1 MEEEPRRQNRYMGQV
16 FQLEETENIRYGAE
30 MSPKKNKEVGS
41 CTALKGM
48 VKISPR
54 MTIVHLNSFT
64 EEKDLRLQS
73 PYTILAALWR
83 AETRA
88 RET

>member
-1 MEEEPRRQNRYMGQV
+1 MGQV
-16 FQLEETENIRYGAE
+16 FQLEGKTETENIRYGAE

-54 MTIVHLNSFT
+54 MIIAHLNSFT